1 LAALRWL
8 QILPQSED
16 PSHPLHTHAW
26 AQVVSLNKK
35 MGHRALPNCAWT
47 LGQSTGGAVGYLVG
61 EPHQG
66 LQAMFLMMNAM
77 RIEVGLSAAAVG
89 KRGLNESLL
98 YAEQR
103 EQVGPGLAV
112 DTGWGGSCHRSL
124 LFLMATPGRESTGRQ
139 RPGGVGGPQLLD
151 ALLSHGGVPLS
162 LPVRNLPC
170 WRSCAMERLEGL
182 LFDGDC
188 KIGRARPSSDVKER
202 LGSGR
207 NPASDLPRHP
217 PAQGGKRIVEYT
229 DVKRMLLL
237 QKAYTEGGFAL
248 AMHAA
253 TLHQRKSD
261 GDAEAGASLD
271 AIVEIVK
278 SWPSEF
284 CLEANKWAIQVL
296 GGAGYVRDYP
306 VEQLYRD
313 NRLNMIHEGTA
324 GIHALT
330 LLGRKAP
337 RGAAAPLL
345 ASVLEAGAAA
355 EAEAERLVAGGAAA
369 EGTAVL
375 REGAQALR
383 RAAGRA
389 EQVTAFLTRPIRA
402 SGASGDGPDAAVALS
417 HAHDYLGLMGHTLV
431 AATWVRLATAAAP
444 RHAAAGGVDGFYA
457 GKLQT
462 ALFFLR
468 HELTKT
474 EAMAALMLSAD
485 ATVHDMRSDWF

>member
-1 LAALRWL
+1 MGVGVRGSRVECPPSSSFVHPCPTPRGGGRGTLDLASPSRF
-8 QILPQSED
+8 
-16 PSHPLHTHAW
+16 PSHP
-26 AQVVSLNKK
+26 S
-35 MGHRALPNCAWT
+35 
-47 LGQSTGGAVGYLVG
+47 
-61 EPHQG
+61 
-66 LQAMFLMMNAM
+66 
-77 RIEVGLSAAAVG
+77 
-89 KRGLNESLL
+89 
-98 YAEQR
+98 
-103 EQVGPGLAV
+103 
-112 DTGWGGSCHRSL
+112 
-124 LFLMATPGRESTGRQ
+124 
-139 RPGGVGGPQLLD
+139 
-151 ALLSHGGVPLS
+151 
-162 LPVRNLPC
+162 
-170 WRSCAMERLEGL
+170 
-182 LFDGDC
+182 
-188 KIGRARPSSDVKER
+188 
-202 LGSGR
+202 
-207 NPASDLPRHP
+207 
-217 PAQGGKRIVEYT
+217 
-229 DVKRMLLL
+229 
-237 QKAYTEGGFAL
+237 
-248 AMHAA
+248 
-253 TLHQRKSD
+253 
-261 GDAEAGASLD
+261 
-271 AIVEIVK
+271 
-278 SWPSEF
+278 
-284 CLEANKWAIQVL
+284 
-296 GGAGYVRDYP
+296 
-306 VEQLYRD
+306 
-313 NRLNMIHEGTA
+313 